1 MLPEKLTMQA
11 FGPYVDKQEIDF
23 DNFSHLFLIRGETGS
38 GKTMILDAMT
48 YALYGKSSGGQREE
62 LESMRSRFVKDDTPT
77 IIDFTF
83 ALHGK
88 HYRFM
93 RKVEVKEKRNKDK
106 TIKVSVDAGEMLD
119 DQFYPFFENPKLR
132 NIEEK
137 AIELIGLTH
146 EQFIQ
151 VMVLPQGKFEK
162 LLTSKSEEKQE
173 ILRTLFQMDKWENI
187 TIYLSD
193 KANLMKKQ
201 MDEKKQRMDALYQ
214 GAMVKDQ
221 EDVLCQIQE
230 KEAVLQKMEEK
241 SLILEH
247 DLTKLQDILNEQKM
261 LHDLVVEQQTLL
273 KKQGQLH
280 QQKQIIEK
288 IKQRIEEYHQVE
300 MILPY
305 FHSYKKSQMEHL
317 KRQADLQKAQQQWKI
332 MQEKMRHLEDMRKDN
347 EKGMIIYQNLQN
359 EATSLQNCKEAF
371 LELQQLQKQKNLYQN
386 KQKEIKQR
394 MEAHSLQLK
403 AIEEQHETMYQAYL
417 NDTAMQLRETLQ
429 DQKPCPVCG
438 SLHHPYEK
446 MMTNQY
452 VDVMALK
459 SLKETLEQEKQKQS
473 ELEKQWIKIST
484 DYDHYIHQYAQQKT
498 SYQTKFS
505 AYASLDTIEKLQN
518 EEKNLK
524 QKLLTIY
531 QKQQQQ
537 QKEIENILL
546 KHKEAQGKLETAKTE
561 IIRAQDMEKEAHM
574 AYLAHCTEDMKE
586 EVLLHQP
593 DAAQI
598 KKDEKQIEEYQTM
611 MIKTASRMEEVTL
624 QLKNKKI
631 EDLQMLNQDMIRLQ
645 QERKAHMQMMA
656 DVKSRI
662 ELLKDIQKQG
672 ASMSE
677 EYEKLQPSY
686 QKLLHFSR
694 AMRGDNS
701 VGIERYVLGIMLS
714 NITANANQL
723 LAGVHHGRYQ
733 IYRSEHASGKTRK
746 AGLEFSIYDA
756 YSCSMRNVVS
766 LSGGEKFLVS
776 LALSLALSMSVQ
788 ARNGG
793 ISFDCM
799 FIDEG
804 FGTLDEHSIAD
815 ALSILEKMSKQ
826 KGKIGIISHV
836 EVLKENI
843 PGGIEVEKT
852 RNGSTI
858 IIRKD

>member
-403 AIEEQHETMYQAYL
+403 AIEEQHETMYQA
-417 NDTAMQLRETLQ
+417 
-429 DQKPCPVCG
+429 
-438 SLHHPYEK
+438 
-446 MMTNQY
+446 
-452 VDVMALK
+452 
-459 SLKETLEQEKQKQS
+459 
-473 ELEKQWIKIST
+473 
-484 DYDHYIHQYAQQKT
+484 
-498 SYQTKFS
+498 
-505 AYASLDTIEKLQN
+505 
-518 EEKNLK
+518 
-524 QKLLTIY
+524 
-531 QKQQQQ
+531 
-537 QKEIENILL
+537 
-546 KHKEAQGKLETAKTE
+546 
-561 IIRAQDMEKEAHM
+561 
-574 AYLAHCTEDMKE
+574 
-586 EVLLHQP
+586 
-593 DAAQI
+593 
-598 KKDEKQIEEYQTM
+598 
-611 MIKTASRMEEVTL
+611 
-624 QLKNKKI
+624 
-631 EDLQMLNQDMIRLQ
+631 
-645 QERKAHMQMMA
+645 
-656 DVKSRI
+656 
-662 ELLKDIQKQG
+662 
-672 ASMSE
+672 
-677 EYEKLQPSY
+677 
-686 QKLLHFSR
+686 
-694 AMRGDNS
+694 
-701 VGIERYVLGIMLS
+701 
-714 NITANANQL
+714 
-723 LAGVHHGRYQ
+723 
-733 IYRSEHASGKTRK
+733 
-746 AGLEFSIYDA
+746 
-756 YSCSMRNVVS
+756 
-766 LSGGEKFLVS
+766 
-776 LALSLALSMSVQ
+776 
-788 ARNGG
+788 
-793 ISFDCM
+793 
-799 FIDEG
+799 
-804 FGTLDEHSIAD
+804 
-815 ALSILEKMSKQ
+815 
-826 KGKIGIISHV
+826 
-836 EVLKENI
+836 
-843 PGGIEVEKT
+843 
-852 RNGSTI
+852 
-858 IIRKD
+858 

>member
-1 MLPEKLTMQA
+1 MLPEKLMMQA
-11 FGPYVDKQEIDF
+11 FGPYVTKQEIDF

-62 LESMRSRFVKDDTPT
+62 LESMRSRFVKDDTAT

-88 HYRFM
+88 HYRFI
-93 RKVEVKEKRNKDK
+93 RKVEVKEKRNKEK
-106 TIKVSVDAGEMLD
+106 TIKISVDAGEMINE
-119 DQFYPFFENPKLR
+119 QFYPFFENPKLR

-173 ILRTLFQMDKWENI
+173 ILRTLFQIDQWENI
-187 TIYLSD
+187 TVYLSE
-193 KANLMKKQ
+193 KANQMKKL
-201 MDEKKQRMDALYQ
+201 MEEKKQRIDAIYQ

-221 EDVLCQIQE
+221 EEVLSQI
-230 KEAVLQKMEEK
+230 KENDSKFQSMEAQ
-241 SLILEH
+241 SLILDQ
-247 DLTKLQDILNEQKM
+247 DLAKLQDILNEQKQ
-261 LHDLVVEQQTLL
+261 LHELLLEKGTLL
-273 KKQGQLH
+273 KKQDQLH
-280 QQKQIIEK
+280 QQKETIEK

-305 FHSYKKSQMEHL
+305 FYNYKKSQKDNEQ
-317 KRQADLQKAQQQWKI
+317 RQIDLQKAKQQWEI
-332 MQEKMRHLEDMRKDN
+332 MQEKISHVEQMRKEN
-347 EKGMIIYQNLQN
+347 EEAMIAYQNLQK
-359 EATSLQNCKEAF
+359 EVDFLQNCKETF
-371 LELQQLQKQKNLYQN
+371 LELQQLQNQKLLYAKKQT
-386 KQKEIKQR
+386 EIKQR
-394 MEAHSLQLK
+394 METHQLQLTS
-403 AIEEQHETMYQAYL
+403 IEKQHETMYQEYL
-417 NDTAMQLRETLQ
+417 NDTAMQLRETLE
-429 DQKPCPVCG
+429 DEKPCPVCG

-446 MMTNQY
+446 MMKTQY
-452 VDVMALK
+452 IDVMALK
-459 SLKETLEQEKQKQS
+459 SLKEKLEQEKNNQT
-473 ELEKQWIKIST
+473 ELEKKWIKIKT
-484 DYDHYIHQYAQQKT
+484 DYEHYVSLYKQKQT
-498 SYQTKFS
+498 AYQTKFS
-505 AYASLDTIEKLQN
+505 AYVSYDTIEKLKN
-518 EEKNLK
+518 AEKNLK
-524 QKLLTIY
+524 QKLQVVYRT
-531 QKQQQQ
+531 QQQQ
-537 QKEIENILL
+537 QKDIEEILL
-546 KHKEAQGKLETAKTE
+546 KHKEAQGQLKNAKLETL
-561 IIRAQDMEKEAHM
+561 RAQHREKEAYE
-574 AYLAHCTEDMKE
+574 AYLAHCKEDMKE

-593 DAAQI
+593 DALQI
-598 KKDEKQIEEYQTM
+598 KKDEKQIEAYQEM
-611 MIKTASRMEEVTL
+611 MIKTMSRLEELTL
-624 QLKNKKI
+624 QVKNRKV
-631 EDLQMLNQDMIRLQ
+631 EDLQGLNQKMLLLQ
-645 QERKAHMQMMA
+645 EERKAHMQMMA
-656 DVKSRI
+656 DIKSRI
-662 ELLKDIQKQG
+662 KMLKDVLKQG

-714 NITANANQL
+714 NITTNANQL

-843 PGGIEVEKT
+843 PSGIEVEKT

>member
-1 MLPEKLTMQA
+1 MLPEKLMMQA
-11 FGPYVDKQEIDF
+11 FGPYVTKQEIDF
-23 DNFSHLFLIRGETGS
+23 ALFSHLFLIRGETGS

-83 ALHGK
+83 ALRGR

-93 RKVEVKEKRNKDK
+93 RKVEVKEKRNKEK
-106 TIKVSVDAGEMLD
+106 TIKVSVDAGEMIH
-119 DQFYPFFENPKLR
+119 DQFYPFFENPKLK

-137 AIELIGLTH
+137 AIALIGLTH

-162 LLTSKSEEKQE
+162 LLTSKSEEKQA

-187 TIYLSD
+187 TLYLSE
-193 KANLMKKQ
+193 KANQMKKQ
-201 MDEKKQRMDALYQ
+201 MEEKKQRIDALYQ

-221 EDVLCQIQE
+221 EDVFHQMQE
-230 KEAVLQKMEEK
+230 KEIQLQKMEVELAYTEQEI
-241 SLILEH
+241 S
-247 DLTKLQDILNEQKM
+247 KLQDILHEQKM
-261 LHDLVVEQQTLL
+261 LHDLAMEQENLL
-273 KKQGQLH
+273 KKQNQLY
-280 QQKQIIEK
+280 QQTEEIEK
-288 IKQRIEEYHQVE
+288 IKQRIAEYHQVE

-305 FHSYKKSQMEHL
+305 FHNYQKSQKEQAQ
-317 KRQADLQKAQQQWKI
+317 RQVDLQTAQHQWDL
-332 MQEKMRHLEDMRKDN
+332 MQEKMCHIQQMRKDN
-347 EKGMIIYQNLQN
+347 EAAMIAYQNLQK
-359 EATSLQNCKEAF
+359 EVTALQDCKEAF
-371 LELQQLQKQKNLYQN
+371 EALQMMHKQQVNYQR
-386 KQKEIKQR
+386 KQNEIKQQIQ
-394 MEAHSLQLK
+394 AHQLQLN
-403 AIEEQHETMYQAYL
+403 AIEEQHEAMYQAFL
-417 NDTAMQLRETLQ
+417 DDTAMQLRATLK
-429 DQKPCPVCG
+429 DQEPCPVCG
-438 SLHHPYEK
+438 SLHHPYVQ
-446 MMTNQY
+446 MMKTQY

-459 SLKETLEQEKQKQS
+459 SLKEAMETAKQQQT
-473 ELEKQWIKIST
+473 ELEKQGIKINSA
-484 DYDHYIHQYAQQKT
+484 YDQCTKQYIQQL
-498 SYQTKFS
+498 SLYHTKYS
-505 AYASLDTIEKLQN
+505 AYATLDTIDKLENAEKD
-518 EEKNLK
+518 LK
-524 QKLLTIY
+524 QNLQKQY
-531 QKQQQQ
+531 QKQVQQ
-537 QKEIENILL
+537 QKDMEDMLL
-546 KHKEAQGKLETAKTE
+546 KHKEAQAKLETAKVE
-561 IIRAQDMEKEAHM
+561 FIKACDSEKEAYA
-574 AYLAHCTEDMKE
+574 AYLAHNREDRKE
-586 EVLLHQP
+586 EILLHQP
-593 DAAQI
+593 SAIQI
-598 KKDEKQIEEYQTM
+598 EKDEKQIEEYQMM
-611 MIKTASRMEEVTL
+611 MIKTASRIEEVNL
-624 QLKNKKI
+624 QLANHKL
-631 EDLQMLNQDMIRLQ
+631 EDMQVLNQKMGELQ
-645 QERKAHMQMMA
+645 QERKAQMQMAA
-656 DVKSRI
+656 DIKSRI
-662 ELLKDIQKQG
+662 KLLSKIQKQG

-677 EYEKLQPSY
+677 DYEKLQPSY

-714 NITANANQL
+714 NITANANAL
-723 LAGVHHGRYQ
+723 LASVHHGRYQ